1 MDYNK
6 IIEKLGITNAD
17 EKKLIEKK
25 CDETPEAQLS
35 FFEEIVSIHRNTYNY
50 YITDDLESVYEYWP
64 EPSPECD
71 CPVCS
76 ELISGKKELIKQIK
90 QNIFEK
96 KKIDFNKK
104 IGVFLNNL
112 DFQNLAENDFDEKIE
127 AKLKRELRR
136 IMRAP
141 YDLSQLQIK
150 NKAVIKYWGDE
161 CEQLIDLYRKV
172 RNNILVKR
180 LIVLNENNPKQI
192 DEDYAELGKK
202 ADKNPFMPVEKV
214 ITSFHRK
221 YKNIAAANLTKKSK
235 TTNEIKEREISKLIN
250 QSINIHTYH
259 DFFVLARR
267 MKRRITFFMGETCSG
282 KTYLAH
288 NILAKA
294 KTGIYLAPL
303 RLLALEGQEEQRKRG
318 VLCSFLTGE
327 EQDFV
332 EGATHL
338 SSTIEMI
345 NLNNEVDAA
354 VIDEIQMIGD
364 AQRGWAWSQALLGVP
379 AKHIILTGSP
389 NALSLVKRIADL
401 LGEPLKVVELKR
413 LTELKVEKSPV
424 EYYELQKK
432 DCIVAF
438 SRREVLQI
446 KFDIEKRGFKVSVI
460 YGGLPPEVR
469 REESRRFNSEE
480 TDILVATDAI
490 AMGLNL
496 PIRRVIFFTTV
507 KVFNR
512 KIYPLSIS
520 EIRQIGGRAG
530 RYGREE
536 TGYVTAFNSK
546 DLQNIKNAFS
556 AKIPVVELGNIIPT
570 FEHIRI
576 ISEITG
582 EKEIGVILKHFQ
594 KYVIIDSDMF
604 CLSDLNEILYK
615 TQYLKK
621 IKNLEIA
628 FPLSVAPVDIKDK
641 FGMEFYKNFVDMIR
655 ENLVIPAPTM
665 ADLGTRNFKEI
676 SALKELES
684 FIKVCNLFNWL
695 HFRFPDNCKDIE
707 TCSFEKSKA
716 VDIVI
721 ETLNSEQLI
730 KKCSTCGRPLPLDF
744 AFTIC
749 NGCYNRRY
757 TKKFYGGKFFKRG
770 GKKH

>member
-1 MDYNK
+1 MELNK
-6 IIEKLGITNAD
+6 IIEQLGIND
-17 EKKLIEKK
+17 SGEKTLIEKK
-25 CDETPEAQLS
+25 YHEHPESQLS
-35 FFEEIVSIHRNTYNY
+35 YFEEIISIHRNTYNY
-50 YITDDLESVYEYWP
+50 YVTDDLESVYEYWP
-64 EPSPECD
+64 EPSPECE
-71 CPVCS
+71 CQICS
-76 ELISGKKELIKQIK
+76 ELIAGKKEILRQIK
-90 QNIFEK
+90 HNLYEK
-96 KKIDFNKK
+96 KRIEFNKK
-104 IGVFLNNL
+104 IGIFLNKLNYLNL
-112 DFQNLAENDFDEKIE
+112 TDADLNEKIE
-127 AKLKRELRR
+127 SKLRRELRR
-136 IMRAP
+136 ILRGS
-141 YDLSQLQIK
+141 YDLSQLQ
-150 NKAVIKYWGDE
+150 NKTKSAFKYWGDE
-161 CEQLIDLYRKV
+161 CSDFIEFYQKV
-172 RNNILVKR
+172 RNNILIKR
-180 LIVLNENNPKQI
+180 LVVLNENNKRQI
-192 DEDYAELGKK
+192 DEDYAELSKK
-202 ADKNPFMPVEKV
+202 ADKNPFMPVDKV

-221 YKNIAAANLTKKSK
+221 YKNIAVVNQSKKNK

-318 VLCSFLTGE
+318 VICSFLTGE

-345 NLNNEVDAA
+345 NLNNEVDVA

-389 NALSLVKRIADL
+389 NALSLVKKIADL

-413 LTELKVEKSPV
+413 LTELKVEKAPV

-446 KFDIEKRGFKVSVI
+446 KYDIEKRGFKVSVI

-512 KIYPLSIS
+512 KIYPLTIS

-536 TGYVTAFNSK
+536 VGYVTAFNSK
-546 DLQNIKNAFS
+546 DLLSIKNAFS
-556 AKIPVVELGNIIPT
+556 SKIPLVESGNIIPT

-594 KYVIIDSDMF
+594 KYVIIESDMF

-641 FGMEFYKNFVDMIR
+641 IGMEFYKNYVDMIR
-655 ENLVIPAPTM
+655 ENLVIPYPKM
-665 ADLGTRNFKEI
+665 EDLGKKNYKEI
-676 SALKELES
+676 GNLKELES
-684 FIKVCNLFNWL
+684 FIKVCNMYNWL
-695 HFRFPDNCKDIE
+695 HFRFPDNCRDIE
-707 TCSFEKSKA
+707 NCSIEKAKA

-730 KKCSTCGRPLPLDF
+730 KKCSNCGRPLPLDF
-744 AFTIC
+744 PFTIC

-757 TKKFYGGKFFKRG
+757 TKKFYGNKFFRG
-770 GKKH
+770 RRK